1 MKNEGINVPDFS
13 GGKLKDISDTTNLSN
28 MTNLSLLKN
37 PGVLQIEMT
46 ENLKVRLLLKLGKEK
61 KQKEFQV

>member
-13 GGKLKDISDTTNLSN
+13 GGKLKDISDTTNISN

-46 ENLKVRLLLKLGKEK
+46 ENLKVRLLLK
-61 KQKEFQV
+61 